1 LSICMEP
8 CAKPLVRSGTG
19 SRRASVRR
27 SMHLNDDPFSCA
39 TSTAFLAWAQYKLI
53 HLTAWL
59 LRSSWLIFDHNRPL
73 QHVSIPPDKWLLDS
87 TNTTHLLTTSLS
99 RVPHVASHELSNC
112 RYKRQYELVSH
123 SLITCFISSKPSLRP
138 TLPDLHIRAVPA
150 HAQSTAYRHVPAGT
164 VRSPVYSLAHPVLI
178 GQRKEAEAMI
188 S

>member
-27 SMHLNDDPFSCA
+27 SMHLNNDPFSCA

-73 QHVSIPPDKWLLDS
+73 QHVGIPPNEWLLDS

-99 RVPHVASHELSNC
+99 RVPHVASHEISNC

-123 SLITCFISSKPSLRP
+123 SLITCFYLFQAFPSSNFARFTHSCSASSRTVHCILARSSWYGSLSS
-138 TLPDLHIRAVPA
+138 LF
-150 HAQSTAYRHVPAGT
+150 AGT
-164 VRSPVYSLAHPVLI
+164 SSLDRTA
-178 GQRKEAEAMI
+178 
-188 S
+188 